1 MGRAQKS
8 YTFSYKTTNVQS
20 NSQPYIYKMESFC
33 TLSLCIYIVTS
44 HLRSLSLSSCSLSFT
59 QKYTVFALNPLKHI
73 VDFIP
78 YACARS
84 ACVCLISFSA
94 KCVYSSIFISQLL
107 RSFCFLRIHC
117 HCGKKQTRNCNTS

>member
-8 YTFSYKTTNVQS
+8 YTFYYKTTNVQS

-33 TLSLCIYIVTS
+33 TFSLCLCIVTS
-44 HLRSLSLSSCSLSFT
+44 HLLSVSLTLFSFVHA
-59 QKYTVFALNPLKHI
+59 KYTVFALNPLKHF

-78 YACARS
+78 YACVRS
-84 ACVCLISFSA
+84 ACVCLIISFSA
-94 KCVYSSIFISQLL
+94 KCVCSSIYIPQLL

-117 HCGKKQTRNCNTS
+117 HCGKKYTRNCNTN